1 MYYEIDAMQT
11 QDGSNVF
18 AIANT
23 GDNLLGIGNVK
34 LPTAAG
40 EITTVDALSDETI
53 LSCARAVFTAAP
65 EPVEPELFTPDTFKA
80 NATSLR
86 LFRNKV
92 VTLNI
97 SVSKDVSYVT
107 VNGKTYT
114 PSKLFSRWMKTA
126 TILVTD
132 TIGRNDS
139 KTYTIIAY
147 NSDGVASDPIEV
159 KG

>member
-1 MYYEIDAMQT
+1 MLA
-11 QDGSNVF
+11 
-18 AIANT
+18 
-23 GDNLLGIGNVK
+23 IGNVK
-34 LPTAAG
+34 LPSGAG
-40 EITTVDALSDETI
+40 KITTVDEFSDEEI
-53 LSCARAVFTAAP
+53 LYCARAVFGGT
-65 EPVEPELFTPDTFKA
+65 EETFTPDTFKA

-114 PSKLFSRWMKTA
+114 PSKFFSRWMKTA

-132 TIGRNDS
+132 TIGRNES
-139 KTYTIIAY
+139 KTYQIIAY